1 MQKDKYS
8 NLADNGTI
16 ETAKQALEKNGFS
29 VIITENIEEAKK
41 KVYELI
47 PEGKE
52 VMTATSTTLDQ
63 MGLTDEI
70 NDSGKYNSIK
80 LQLTKL
86 DREKDNLKMQ
96 QLGAAP
102 EYVIGSVHAVTTDGK
117 VIIASNTGSQLP
129 SYSYGASH
137 VVWVVSTKKI
147 TKDLDDGIKRVY
159 EHVLPLESIR
169 VQKAYGMPNSEI
181 KKMLIIHKEINP
193 ERITIV
199 FVKEDLGF

>member
-1 MQKDKYS
+1 MENKKYNTLASDKTIDATIA
-8 NLADNGTI
+8 NLKTNGI
-16 ETAKQALEKNGFS
+16 NAVVVSSKED
-29 VIITENIEEAKK
+29 AKK
-41 KVYELI
+41 EIYKLI
-47 PEGKE
+47 PEGAE

-70 NDSGKYNSIK
+70 NDSGKFNSIK
-80 LQLTKL
+80 SQLMKL
-86 DREKDNLKMQ
+86 NRDKDQLKMQ

-117 VIIASNTGSQLP
+117 VIIVSNTGSQLP

-147 TKDLDDGIKRVY
+147 TKDLDDGINRAY
-159 EHVLPLESIR
+159 EHILPLESVR

-181 KKMLIIHKEINP
+181 KKLLIINKEINP

>member
-1 MQKDKYS
+1 MENKKYNTLASDKTINATIA
-8 NLADNGTI
+8 NLKTNGI
-16 ETAKQALEKNGFS
+16 NAVVVSSRED
-29 VIITENIEEAKK
+29 AKK
-41 KVYELI
+41 EIYKFI
-47 PEGKE
+47 PEGAE
-52 VMTATSTTLDQ
+52 VMTATSATLDQ

-70 NDSGKYNSIK
+70 NDSGKFNSIK
-80 LQLTKL
+80 SQLTKL
-86 DREKDNLKMQ
+86 DREKDSLKMQ

-117 VIIASNTGSQLP
+117 VIIVSNTGSQLP

-147 TKDLDDGIKRVY
+147 TKDLNDGINRAY
-159 EHVLPLESIR
+159 EHILPLESVR

-181 KKMLIIHKEINP
+181 KKMLVIHKEINP